1 MTTTMDP
8 YLVFIDSIRSEFT
21 RRLYNSLLGK
31 FFESIP
37 SLNGATI
44 QEQCLVFVENARK
57 DSNWPLQ
64 QILGF
69 MRVQRQRVDN
79 KEMVGCTARNYV
91 FAIRLFCE
99 ENNIL

>member
-57 DSNWPLQ
+57 DGNWPLQ